1 MGYKNFKLNIIVR
14 VILLALAI
22 FLFFYLYNNTQYYTT
37 SFLMAIFVIILV
49 ISIIQYAS
57 KTNRYITNF
66 LEAIR
71 YSDFTRSFEI
81 EGLGSQFD
89 QMREAFNDVI
99 EDFQKIRNE
108 KEEQYLFLQNVI
120 QHIGI
125 SMIAYRKDGQVEMF
139 NNATKKLFR
148 KNNIRKISD
157 LSNIS
162 VDLVE
167 VLLKAKSGSKALVK
181 INDENDILQLAIY
194 AKEFKIRDRNLTL
207 VSIQNIQSEL
217 EENEIMAWQKLI
229 SVLTHEIMNSITPIA
244 SLSATINNMLAD
256 TKSEIKE
263 DAIPEELKDTVE
275 DIEGALS
282 TINKR
287 STGLLHFV
295 ENYRNLTKIP
305 KPNFSIFKIQTLFD
319 TICHLHG
326 DDIQQK
332 KIELNKSIVPEDL
345 DMTADEQLIE
355 QVLINLVRNAIHAV
369 ENEENPKIDIMAFK
383 DERDRLTIK
392 VSDNGVGI
400 LEDVIDKI
408 FIPFFTTKK
417 KGSGI
422 GLSLSRQII
431 RLHGGI
437 ISASSTA
444 NEQTTFT
451 IKF

>member
-1 MGYKNFKLNIIVR
+1 MVYRNFKFNIIAR
-14 VILLALAI
+14 VVLLTAAI
-22 FLFFYLYNNTQYYTT
+22 FLFFHLYNNTQYYTT
-37 SFLMAIFVIILV
+37 AFLVAIIVLILIISL
-49 ISIIQYAS
+49 IQYAS
-57 KTNRYITNF
+57 KTNKYITNF

-71 YSDFTRSFEI
+71 YSDFTRSFEV

-99 EDFQKIRNE
+99 QDFQKIRNE

-125 SMIAYRKDGQVEMF
+125 SMIAYRQDGQVEMF

-162 VDLVE
+162 IELVDILS
-167 VLLKAKSGSKALVK
+167 KAKSGSKALVK
-181 INDENDILQLAIY
+181 IHDENDILQLAIY

-244 SLSATINNMLAD
+244 SLSATINNMLTE
-256 TKSEIKE
+256 TKKE
-263 DAIPEELKDTVE
+263 IPENTVPEALSETVE

-287 STGLLHFV
+287 STGLMHFV

-305 KPNFSIFKIQTLFD
+305 KPNFSIFKINALFE
-319 TICHLHG
+319 TINQLHAE
-326 DDIQQK
+326 DI
-332 KIELNKSIVPEDL
+332 KSKHIDFVISITPADL

-355 QVLINLVRNAIHAV
+355 QVIINLVRNAIHAV
-369 ENEENPKIDIMAFK
+369 EEVENPKIELTATK
-383 DERDRLTIK
+383 DERDRLTVK

-400 LEDVIDKI
+400 LEEVIDKI

-422 GLSLSRQII
+422 GLSLSKQII
-431 RLHGGI
+431 RLHGGTI
-437 ISASSTA
+437 NASSIVG
-444 NEQTTFT
+444 EKTTFT

>member
-14 VILLALAI
+14 VILLAIAI

-37 SFLMAIFVIILV
+37 AFLAAIFVIIFV
-49 ISIIQYAS
+49 VSIIQYAS

-99 EDFQKIRNE
+99 QDFQKIRNE

-125 SMIAYRKDGQVEMF
+125 SLIAYRKDGQVEMF

-157 LSNIS
+157 LANLSH
-162 VDLVE
+162 DLVDI
-167 VLLKAKSGSKALVK
+167 LMKAKSGSKALVK
-181 INDENDILQLAIY
+181 INDEDDILQLAIY

-217 EENEIMAWQKLI
+217 EENEIIAWQKLI

-244 SLSATINNMLAD
+244 SLSATINNMLVE
-256 TKSEIKE
+256 TKKE
-263 DAIPEELKDTVE
+263 MNENAIPEELQDTVD
-275 DIEGALS
+275 DIEGALQ

-295 ENYRNLTKIP
+295 ENYRNLTKVP
-305 KPNFSIFKIQTLFD
+305 KPNFSIFKIQSLFD

-326 DDIQQK
+326 DDIKQK
-332 KIELNKSIVPEDL
+332 NINFITSIIPEDL
-345 DMTADEQLIE
+345 DMTADEQLLE
-355 QVLINLVRNAIHAV
+355 QVIINLIRNAIHAV
-369 ENEENPKIDIMAFK
+369 EAKENPKIEMKAYK
-383 DERDRLTIK
+383 DERDRLTIQ
-392 VSDNGVGI
+392 VTDNGVGI
-400 LEDVIDKI
+400 LEEVIDKI

-431 RLHGGI
+431 RLHGGTI
-437 ISASSTA
+437 GASSTVG
-444 NEQTTFT
+444 ERTTFT